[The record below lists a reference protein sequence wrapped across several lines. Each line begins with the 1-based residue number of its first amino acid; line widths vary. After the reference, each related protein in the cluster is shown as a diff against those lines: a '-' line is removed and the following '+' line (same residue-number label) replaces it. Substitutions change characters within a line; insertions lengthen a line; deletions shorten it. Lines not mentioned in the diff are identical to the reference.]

1 MTMPNQPE
9 WISVREAAVQLRI
22 TYGQVLRLMEI
33 GVITCRKKGIH
44 WQVEHRSVFEHAA
57 NMVSERERRGWE
69 SS

>member
-33 GVITCRKKGIH
+33 GTLEGRKNGHH
-44 WQVEHRSVFEHAA
+44 WQIKHQAVFDFAA
-57 NMVSERERRGWE
+57 DRVSSERRE
-69 SS
+69 S